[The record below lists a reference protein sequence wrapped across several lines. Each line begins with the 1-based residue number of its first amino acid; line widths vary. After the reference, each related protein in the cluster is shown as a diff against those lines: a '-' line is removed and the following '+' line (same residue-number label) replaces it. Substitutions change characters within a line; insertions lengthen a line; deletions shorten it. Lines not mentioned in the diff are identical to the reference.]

1 MDSEIAMEI
10 AIKIKERISTKLDN
24 VLCTPLNNNEYEG
37 YVKDWISILGYQVN
51 QEKEI
56 EMNKNDQHRMNMIWD
71 ANVNLKEIFPG
82 LNRNEDVKEFA
93 EDSLMKYVEL
103 VLSTSEL
110 QCHLE
115 GFIKEWAEI
124 NL

>member
-71 ANVNLKEIFPG
+71 ANVKLKEIFPG

-93 EDSLMKYVEL
+93 EDSLMK
-103 VLSTSEL
+103 
-110 QCHLE
+110 
-115 GFIKEWAEI
+115 
-124 NL
+124 